1 VRDEFVRHVLG
12 RLAPVG
18 PVEAKPMF
26 GGWGLYLGETFFA
39 IVHDDALYLR
49 AEGADAEPYRAAG
62 MSPFLPVAG
71 KKPMAYWE
79 VPLEVLEEP
88 EELAAWSERALRAAR
103 RAPRKQG
110 GAG

>member
-26 GGWGLYLGETFFA
+26 GGFGLYLGQTFFA

-49 AEGADAEPYRAAG
+49 AEGEDEEPYRAAG
-62 MSPFLPVAG
+62 MSAFQPQRD

-79 VPLEVLEEP
+79 VPLEVLEEA
-88 EELAAWSERALRAAR
+88 ELLAAWTERALATAR
-103 RAPRKQG
+103 RGRTRRGEA
-110 GAG
+110 